1 MNLESFDHGIK
12 GNIRWGIFFINA
24 LVSVKMIKNFL
35 SNKLF
40 PLLLRLEKKKNF
52 FIKILISYCCS
63 SDSEI
68 M

>member
-12 GNIRWGIFFINA
+12 GNIRWGIFIINA

-40 PLLLRLEKKKNF
+40 PLLLRLEKKNF

-63 SDSEI
+63 SDIEI

>member
-40 PLLLRLEKKKNF
+40 PLLLRLEKKKTSLL
-52 FIKILISYCCS
+52 KY
-63 SDSEI
+63 
-68 M
+68 

>member
-24 LVSVKMIKNFL
+24 LVSVKINKKFL

-40 PLLLRLEKKKNF
+40 PLLLRLEKKNF